1 MAENMADK
9 RIKDL
14 TNTATEAD
22 LVSGNYF
29 ALDGSAGTKKL
40 NSTTLLTKT
49 AQNALN
55 QSEIKQL
62 EVLNDGLP
70 YLTKDEAVAVTQQ
83 YINKTTHEPATSS
96 SWRLYKFTGDC
107 LNRIKATLYAYS
119 GGYELVACYSST
131 SVFNSTTYLG
141 GVVENGNGPF
151 NIAFYAPEGTKC
163 VLVANRDATST
174 VGVSIEIS
182 DTDINSKL
190 SSIENGIDG
199 IKDWGANDINAAIQV
214 DKKYFNSLNSYVPSN
229 SWRTYIFDAT
239 NVNNVKAKV
248 ISIDASIKAIV
259 FLSNTDLASPSVI
272 SSISF
277 GTSGTQVIKSASV
290 PSGCKLI
297 CICNRYDSNP
307 DAETWI
313 YTNSVMDL
321 IPTQEVKDLQTR
333 MTKEENFSSDVLA
346 FMSKDLNNVD
356 YIVNKMFDGS
366 AFLDRSFWKAFVFNA
381 EGIKNVFA
389 KLISNTASL
398 GAIVFLRNEDLSNPD
413 VISYVRFDV
422 QDDYAHLTAAV
433 PNGCKTIVLCN
444 RTDSGN
450 DPAAYLQAANVYD
463 VVNSSLFCGS
473 FNFGETDYSMNFGN
487 VEGVAEHFK
496 MAMVKNG
503 EVKYFLDQ
511 TNINKDINGNFDS
524 VLDGTDGDM
533 LIVNDVPIYTISCKG
548 KNYSLRLF
556 SLAPFT
562 YDGAPCRKIDCR
574 GDAPSFCFVDNINE
588 NEHLDDHE
596 TMLGSGKTHFV
607 RNSSN
612 VAYYSPMHNLV
623 GKYVPTEVGGVISY
637 SYDSDK
643 EFRVNGGKYLPSVYL
658 NQNTAEN
665 AATNKNVNDVVY
677 TNKDVLSLDNV
688 LGLVEAEAKTNYIN
702 SDDLF
707 GNGFCSA
714 QTTTP
719 DESLFTN
726 GTKAINGVR
735 FKDAGDNWV
744 YCILKDKPFNDN
756 TEYLFGMLTDWN
768 APWEIMEQHLALSY
782 AKTNNIAVNTWF
794 VFNENE
800 YKYINAGSLKG
811 LADGVMTA
819 VLFKKFKTKLGSGV
833 TYQGNS
839 VAGNDIEFVII
850 SSVYRGWILDVSPH
864 IWITGFNVVCSD
876 DNNYKMFVCLDW
888 RKYLMDKNYTEI
900 DEGKIYDFEKCYTK
914 YGSFNSSSSF
924 NFEKNCSNFSLSV
937 PSVMGGTQTT
947 NQCGCIETDGKV
959 ATSGKRVVTG
969 VKLGY
974 GPFSEH
980 LSRNHIYCWHPRT
993 YVVAKAGYSSFV
1005 CQNVKV

>member
-1 MAENMADK
+1 MASNLEFVNYKEFVESLPARTTAKSGDK
-9 RIKDL
+9 TVVSNSSDGVGTESKD
-14 TNTATEAD
+14 
-22 LVSGNYF
+22 V
-29 ALDGSAGTKKL
+29 
-40 NSTTLLTKT
+40 
-49 AQNALN
+49 
-55 QSEIKQL
+55 QSEFVLSLSPIKQL
-62 EVLNDGLP
+62 NVVNDGLP
-70 YLTKDEAVAVTQQ
+70 VLTIENAVSVEHQ
-83 YINKTTHEPATSS
+83 YINKSTHEPSVSS
-96 SWRLYKFTGDC
+96 SWSLYKFTGDY
-107 LNRIKATLYAYS
+107 LNRIRATLYAYS

-151 NIAFYAPEGTKC
+151 DIEFFAPEGAKC
-163 VLVANRDATST
+163 ILIANRDATST
-174 VGVSIEIS
+174 EGVSIEIS
-182 DTDINSKL
+182 DAGVEKKL
-190 SSIENGIDG
+190 EGVENE
-199 IKDWGANDINAAIQV
+199 IKDLEDWGADNINSVLQV
-214 DKKYFNSLNSYVPSN
+214 DNKYFNSSEAYVPSSN
-229 SWRTYIFDAT
+229 WRTYVFDAT
-239 NVNNVKAKV
+239 NVKSVKAKV
-248 ISIDASIKAIV
+248 ISTDASIKAIV
-259 FLSNTDLASPSVI
+259 FLSNTDLDNPSVI
-272 SSISF
+272 SSVPF
-277 GTSGTQVIKSASV
+277 GTSGSQVVKSADV
-290 PSGCKLI
+290 PAGCKLI
-297 CICNRYDSNP
+297 CVSNRYASIQ
-307 DAETWI
+307 DAKIWI
-313 YTNSVMDL
+313 NTNSVMDL

-346 FMSKDLNNVD
+346 FMSKDLNDVD

-389 KLISNTASL
+389 KLISNSASL

-433 PNGCKTIVLCN
+433 PSGCRTIVLCN

-473 FNFGETDYSMNFGN
+473 FNFGETDYLMNFGN

-496 MAMVKNG
+496 MAMVKDG

-533 LIVNDVPIYTISCKG
+533 LIVNDVPIYTISCQG
-548 KNYSLRLF
+548 KNYSMRLF

-562 YDGAPCRKIDCR
+562 YDGTPCRKIECR
-574 GDAPSFCFVDNINE
+574 GDAPSYCFVDNINE
-588 NEHLDDHE
+588 NEHLDDHQ

-607 RNSSN
+607 RNAGN
-612 VAYYSPMHNLV
+612 VAYFVQMRKLV
-623 GKYVPTEVGGVISY
+623 GKYVPSEVGGVISY
-637 SYDSDK
+637 SYDSSK
-643 EFRVNGGKYLPSVYL
+643 HFREDGKFLPSVYL
-658 NQNTAEN
+658 NQSTAEN
-665 AATNKNVNDVVY
+665 AATNKNIEDVVY

-719 DESLFTN
+719 DESLFTT

-744 YCILKDKPFNDN
+744 YCVLKDKPFNDN
-756 TEYLFGMLTDWN
+756 TEYLFAMLSDWT
-768 APWEIMEQHLALSY
+768 AVWEIMEQHLVLSY
-782 AKTNNIAVNTWF
+782 AKTNNIAPNTWF
-794 VFNENE
+794 VYNENE
-800 YKYINAGSLKG
+800 YKYINAGNLKG

-819 VLFKKFKTKLGSGV
+819 VLFKKFRSKLASGV
-833 TYQGNS
+833 TYQGSS
-839 VAGNDIEFVII
+839 VEGNDIEYVII
-850 SSVYRGWILDVSPH
+850 SSIYRGWVLDVSPH
-864 IWITGFNVVCSD
+864 IWITGLNVVCSD
-876 DNNYKMFVCLDW
+876 SHNYQMFVCLDW
-888 RKYLMDKNYTEI
+888 RKYLMNRDYTEI
-900 DEGKIYDFEKCYTK
+900 NEGELYDFEKCYTK
-914 YGSFNSSSSF
+914 YGTFTSSASF
-924 NFEKNCSNFSLSV
+924 NFVKKCSSFSLSV
-937 PSVMGGTQTT
+937 PSVLGGSQTE
-947 NQCGCIETDGKV
+947 NQCGCVETDGKV
-959 ATSGKRVVTG
+959 ADSGKRVVTG

-993 YVVAKAGYSSFV
+993 YVIARAGYSSFV